1 MKKEKETEIIDTT
14 TLNLEAIQEAATASQ
29 DLIPQMNVTMP
40 IVAEE
45 KEKNLIEDEKIL
57 GLYDEVLDRIR
68 EDRKEIDNYLV
79 QFGEM
84 VINGGDATTSS
95 KEAVVNLLKL
105 KSDTADKMTK
115 IADLWT
121 RVKMK
126 ETNTFPKYLAA
137 HQNNTINIDAKKSLS
152 SEDKRTIIENEN
164 KRLKKEII

>member
-1 MKKEKETEIIDTT
+1 MKKEKETR

-29 DLIPQMNVTMP
+29 DLIPQMNVAMP
-40 IVAEE
+40 AVVPED

-57 GLYDEVLDRIR
+57 GLYEEVLNDIR
-68 EDRKEIDNYLV
+68 GSEKEIGEYLV

-84 VINGGDATTSS
+84 VLNGGDATTSS

-105 KSDTADKMTK
+105 KSDTADKKIK

-121 RVKMK
+121 RIKLK
-126 ETNTFPKYLAA
+126 ETNTYRPYLNA

>member
-1 MKKEKETEIIDTT
+1 MKKEKETEILDAE
-14 TLNLEAIQEAATASQ
+14 TLNLETIQEVASASH
-29 DLIPQMNVTMP
+29 DLIPQMNVSLPSPT
-40 IVAEE
+40 EE

-57 GLYDEVLDRIR
+57 GLYDEVLDKIR
-68 EDRKEIDNYLV
+68 EDRKEIDEYLG
-79 QFGEM
+79 QFAEM
-84 VINGGDATTSS
+84 VLNGGDATTSS

-152 SEDKRTIIENEN
+152 SEDKRAIIENES